1 MIYAAIDIGSN
12 AVRLLIQESKNS
24 SQNEVYFQKISLTRI
39 PLRLGKD
46 VFSKGKINEASVQK
60 LIKVFKVFKLV
71 MEINDVECYRACATS
86 AMREAENNLFIKDQI
101 AKSTGIDLE
110 IIDGNEEANLIF
122 LNFHQAKLNKDK
134 NYIYIDVGGGST
146 EISYIKGDQ
155 KMAARSFKIGS
166 VRHLK
171 GDRKDK
177 IDHEAINW
185 IKKQVHKYGIVD
197 KAIGTGGNI
206 NKIYNYSSHKMQEPL
221 DIEQLKYIIKMIDQ
235 YSYEDKIKVLKLKP
249 NRADV
254 IVYGSNIYLTMMEA
268 AGAKKIIV
276 PKVGLTDGIIY
287 QLYLNTEG
295 NKN

>member
-1 MIYAAIDIGSN
+1 LIYAAIDIGSN